1 MRSAGNIIFTAK
13 CRLLV
18 LFLTLALNISPPH
31 HFNRYWAACKC
42 YLQNQILELCTSG
55 RGGCL
60 CLSLCLCLQNGNLK
74 IYRRLCLI
82 VVVNSEW
89 FSLIL
94 SVWEVS
100 GWVTVLILASFKKNI
115 EIVLISLSDYFY

>member
-1 MRSAGNIIFTAK
+1 M
-13 CRLLV
+13 
-18 LFLTLALNISPPH
+18 
-31 HFNRYWAACKC
+31 
-42 YLQNQILELCTSG
+42 
-55 RGGCL
+55 
-60 CLSLCLCLQNGNLK
+60 
-74 IYRRLCLI
+74 I

-115 EIVLISLSDYFY
+115 EIVLISLSDYSY